1 MGFSKQEYWSGLP
14 CPPPEDLTQGS
25 NPSSCGSCL
34 TDSSLPLSHRRSPFL
49 NRTCFNYYLI
59 EFLWISTDD
68 GWVIKPGPLCSLN
81 LQRICKSEILLSEI
95 ILPDLSL
102 FLCGFLGLNCHFL
115 LFSSLDNRNSPDLK
129 KALRWILLTKRT
141 TLPRNVFLSSSQMS
155 QRHFIPESQI
165 CEPKAM
171 RPILG

>member
-1 MGFSKQEYWSGLP
+1 MQFKFGLDP
-14 CPPPEDLTQGS
+14 
-25 NPSSCGSCL
+25 
-34 TDSSLPLSHRRSPFL
+34 
-49 NRTCFNYYLI
+49 
-59 EFLWISTDD
+59 
-68 GWVIKPGPLCSLN
+68 
-81 LQRICKSEILLSEI
+81 QRICKSEILLSEI

-155 QRHFIPESQI
+155 QRHFIPEAQI
-165 CEPKAM
+165 CEPKANL
-171 RPILG
+171 RLVPSLFWATLQPGNLFLPLDNLSSALSPQRALYLLCHTSLCGWKLEERVDLSLPQA